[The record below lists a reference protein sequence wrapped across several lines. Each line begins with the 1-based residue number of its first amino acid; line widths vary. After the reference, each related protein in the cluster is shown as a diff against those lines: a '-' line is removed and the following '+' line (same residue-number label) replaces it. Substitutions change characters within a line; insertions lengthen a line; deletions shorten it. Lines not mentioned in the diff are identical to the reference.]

1 MPRIAIRSGRR
12 HLLASSSIAALLIA
26 AGTPAWA
33 ACAINQVGPAASVS
47 NSSGS
52 SINCIN
58 VQNSTVSGDVTNEVG
73 GTITATGN
81 TSPTT
86 AGITINNSSIGGT
99 VSNAGTIT
107 ATSGVGIIVE
117 NNSTISGG
125 VRNSG
130 TISVSGDLGNSQSG
144 AISPLDELSSG
155 ILVGDLANGAP
166 VAISTF
172 AGGISNS
179 GTISSSGSLGNGV
192 LVGGFGNTQTSVT
205 ISAFS
210 GGVSNSGTITA
221 SGVLSGGIL
230 VGGGALSE
238 SPVIISTFSGGISN
252 SGTISISQRDSS
264 GIFVGGLENTQAS
277 VTISTFSG
285 GITNSGTISIST
297 SGSNGIVVGGFG
309 ISQAVAV
316 TISAFSG
323 GISNSGTI
331 TANGHGILVGGTE
344 AQGIAEPLV
353 TISTFSGGINN
364 SGTILGGIFVN
375 DVESFSGGINNSGSI
390 SGNNAIFVD
399 DVKNFFGGI
408 NNSRTISAE
417 SDIAVLNVN
426 TFSGG
431 ISNSGTIGGSDDGN
445 GIFVGSVS
453 LFSGGISNSGT
464 ISLDGQFN
472 NGISIDDVKSFSGG
486 ISNSGMISAV
496 TGIAIAGSTITG
508 GIIDSGAIEATS
520 HGITID
526 GQSQINATHTAI
538 SVIGPTFTGGIT
550 NAGTLSAAND
560 GVFISGV
567 TNFSGSIS
575 NDGTI
580 SAATGIAVSS
590 STINGAIVDSGTIN
604 AANHGIEIDSQS
616 EINATGI
623 AAIVVTGTTFTG
635 GVSNAGTISGGANGI
650 LVQTAN
656 FLPSPANNFSGGIS
670 NSGSIS
676 ASTGAAISVS
686 SISAFSGGITNSG
699 TLSAGGIST
708 LFGFAIGTGIAV
720 GLVSSFSGNIRNGGL
735 ITAADIGINLGNLG
749 AFSGNIENTGTI
761 NSGEAGISVDGV
773 STFSGG
779 VFNTGTI
786 SAATQGIGI
795 GASTFTGGVSN
806 GGAIMAGAADT
817 GIAIAAATSFSGG
830 VSNSGA
836 ISGGAGIA
844 LLFDS
849 DFSGG
854 ISNSGTISASANGI
868 FVELI
873 SAFSGNISNS
883 GTISAANA
891 IAIEGG
897 VTFASGVA
905 IINSGTLTGT
915 TAAISLVNATSPVTI
930 DQTGGLI
937 SGAIKLSANADVLN
951 ISGGTING
959 SIIGS
964 GTSDTINFVPAAG
977 NTFTYASSFGFST
990 VNQVNVDSGLV
1001 ILDGTNSATNITV
1014 EGGTLE
1020 VGDAAD
1026 LGATLTSTTPIDVF
1040 GTLAGHGTIIGGA
1053 TIENG
1058 GTLAPGGSIGTLTI
1072 DGNLAFDP
1080 GGFYSVAVA
1089 PGQNSLTQVD
1099 GSVMLGGARVV
1110 ASLSGFALGRHTGS
1124 TETILTTTNPL
1135 GARNQ
1140 FNPAVA
1146 FRFEGT
1152 SAEQFDPLGAVVLAE
1167 TSNSVLLT
1175 LPDFAVTLALPS
1187 NAPTNAQHVAGAI
1200 NQFIVGGGTL
1210 PVGLQGL
1217 ANLTGV
1223 ALNNAANSLAGQTQ
1237 GSFVPVGFDAGT
1249 MFLNLLLNPFVDGRE
1264 AAGEFDSPSPGSGL
1278 AYAADEAKPAAYQAL
1293 ASALSPAAIGF
1304 APHISL
1310 WASAYGGEGTIGG
1323 NVATG
1328 ASSATSQI
1336 YGFAAGADDHIA
1348 PDTMFGLAIG
1358 GGGTNWQLNE
1368 LGGGSSG
1375 LFQMGAYGTR
1385 LFGPAYVSG
1394 ALAYSLQDVRNS
1406 RDAEVGTS
1414 DPLHGDF
1421 VANVLSGR
1429 IESGYHLPF
1438 GAITL
1443 TPYGAVQ
1450 SQTMFLP
1457 SYGEVGAAGA
1467 SSFALTYD
1475 GRTTTDTRTE
1485 VGAWFDTDLP
1495 SLFSGNVKLY
1505 GRAAFAHDFENE
1517 GSATALFQSLPGSG
1531 SFIIDSAKPDDN
1543 SALVTAGLEYKLGAG
1558 WSVLAKFDG
1567 EFSGNSTI
1575 VGGTGVL
1582 RKVW

>member
-1 MPRIAIRSGRR
+1 
-12 HLLASSSIAALLIA
+12 
-26 AGTPAWA
+26 
-33 ACAINQVGPAASVS
+33 
-47 NSSGS
+47 
-52 SINCIN
+52 
-58 VQNSTVSGDVTNEVG
+58 
-73 GTITATGN
+73 
-81 TSPTT
+81 
-86 AGITINNSSIGGT
+86 
-99 VSNAGTIT
+99 
-107 ATSGVGIIVE
+107 
-117 NNSTISGG
+117 
-125 VRNSG
+125 
-130 TISVSGDLGNSQSG
+130 
-144 AISPLDELSSG
+144 
-155 ILVGDLANGAP
+155 
-166 VAISTF
+166 
-172 AGGISNS
+172 
-179 GTISSSGSLGNGV
+179 
-192 LVGGFGNTQTSVT
+192 
-205 ISAFS
+205 
-210 GGVSNSGTITA
+210 
-221 SGVLSGGIL
+221 
-230 VGGGALSE
+230 
-238 SPVIISTFSGGISN
+238 
-252 SGTISISQRDSS
+252 
-264 GIFVGGLENTQAS
+264 
-277 VTISTFSG
+277 
-285 GITNSGTISIST
+285 
-297 SGSNGIVVGGFG
+297 
-309 ISQAVAV
+309 
-316 TISAFSG
+316 
-323 GISNSGTI
+323 
-331 TANGHGILVGGTE
+331 
-344 AQGIAEPLV
+344 
-353 TISTFSGGINN
+353 
-364 SGTILGGIFVN
+364 
-375 DVESFSGGINNSGSI
+375 VES
-390 SGNNAIFVD
+390 
-399 DVKNFFGGI
+399 
-408 NNSRTISAE
+408 
-417 SDIAVLNVN
+417 
-426 TFSGG
+426 
-431 ISNSGTIGGSDDGN
+431 
-445 GIFVGSVS
+445 
-453 LFSGGISNSGT
+453 
-464 ISLDGQFN
+464 
-472 NGISIDDVKSFSGG
+472 
-486 ISNSGMISAV
+486 
-496 TGIAIAGSTITG
+496 
-508 GIIDSGAIEATS
+508 
-520 HGITID
+520 
-526 GQSQINATHTAI
+526 
-538 SVIGPTFTGGIT
+538 
-550 NAGTLSAAND
+550 
-560 GVFISGV
+560 
-567 TNFSGSIS
+567 
-575 NDGTI
+575 
-580 SAATGIAVSS
+580 
-590 STINGAIVDSGTIN
+590 
-604 AANHGIEIDSQS
+604 
-616 EINATGI
+616 
-623 AAIVVTGTTFTG
+623 
-635 GVSNAGTISGGANGI
+635 
-650 LVQTAN
+650 
-656 FLPSPANNFSGGIS
+656 
-670 NSGSIS
+670 
-676 ASTGAAISVS
+676 
-686 SISAFSGGITNSG
+686 
-699 TLSAGGIST
+699 
-708 LFGFAIGTGIAV
+708 
-720 GLVSSFSGNIRNGGL
+720 
-735 ITAADIGINLGNLG
+735 
-749 AFSGNIENTGTI
+749 
-761 NSGEAGISVDGV
+761 
-773 STFSGG
+773 
-779 VFNTGTI
+779 
-786 SAATQGIGI
+786 
-795 GASTFTGGVSN
+795 
-806 GGAIMAGAADT
+806 
-817 GIAIAAATSFSGG
+817 
-830 VSNSGA
+830 
-836 ISGGAGIA
+836 
-844 LLFDS
+844 
-849 DFSGG
+849 
-854 ISNSGTISASANGI
+854 
-868 FVELI
+868 
-873 SAFSGNISNS
+873 
-883 GTISAANA
+883 
-891 IAIEGG
+891 
-897 VTFASGVA
+897 
-905 IINSGTLTGT
+905 
-915 TAAISLVNATSPVTI
+915 
-930 DQTGGLI
+930 
-937 SGAIKLSANADVLN
+937 
-951 ISGGTING
+951 
-959 SIIGS
+959 
-964 GTSDTINFVPAAG
+964 
-977 NTFTYASSFGFST
+977 
-990 VNQVNVDSGLV
+990 
-1001 ILDGTNSATNITV
+1001 
-1014 EGGTLE
+1014 GTLE

-1080 GGFYSVAVA
+1080 GGFYSVAIA

-1264 AAGEFDSPSPGSGL
+1264 AAGEFDSPSSGSRL

-1348 PDTMFGLAIG
+1348 SDTMFGLAIG
-1358 GGGTNWQLNE
+1358 GGGTNWQLNG

-1517 GSATALFQSLPGSG
+1517 GSTTALFQSLPGSG
-1531 SFIIDSAKPDDN
+1531 SFIINSAKPDDN